1 MGAYMVDITIH
12 KCQRCSRTATH
23 QVFNKYN
30 ALIGYFCQKHGTEQ
44 VAASNDADTS
54 HNRAVRLR
62 EEEERRFAG
71 KVKIIAFGEGDPDLK
86 GD

>member
-1 MGAYMVDITIH
+1 MPAYSVEITIH

-23 QVFNKYN
+23 EVFNKFN
-30 ALIGYFCQKHGTEQ
+30 ALIGRFCKKHANEQ

-62 EEEERRFAG
+62 EEEGQKFAG
-71 KVKIIAFGEGDPDLK
+71 KVKIVPEGEGDPEL
-86 GD
+86 GS